1 MLFDVVKALRYCIY
15 AIVEISVG
23 VHRSDDQH
31 NGCGM
36 PYSQVPLIFN
46 FVGKVSQFSTFV
58 EEVSADIV
66 DELSHKIDRVATRM
80 IIEQDLADDT
90 HPTR

>member
-1 MLFDVVKALRYCIY
+1 MLLDVVLALRYYIY

-31 NGCGM
+31 SGCGM
-36 PYSQVPLIFN
+36 PYFQVPLIFN
-46 FVGKVSQFSTFV
+46 FVGRSVGGHSRRTFAQI
-58 EEVSADIV
+58 E
-66 DELSHKIDRVATRM
+66 RVVTRM

-90 HPTR
+90 LTTR